1 MKVFWVYGYDI
12 YYPRVDNF
20 LASFD
25 NENDAEEYIS
35 RQNHYYDNYMIV
47 NISHRL

>member
-1 MKVFWVYGYDI
+1 MKVFWVLGWDQ
-12 YYPRVDNF
+12 YYPRRDNF

-25 NENDAEEYIS
+25 NEKDA
-35 RQNHYYDNYMIV
+35 RQFIYEQGDYWDNYEVI